1 MVSQKVEKPIRYSQE
16 IKVKRLYNRDRK
28 PMKSTLILLPAIA
41 QIILTLIVFIG
52 LAIAKSKAAKAGEV
66 DEERRA
72 LHSDAWPESV
82 MKFNN
87 NISNQFELPV
97 LFYVLC
103 IILWALNCTSV
114 IVHILAW
121 LFVASRI
128 AHVVIHTGSNFVP
141 HRRKVYMLGFIILVV
156 LALTALVSVIL
167 QNV

>member
-1 MVSQKVEKPIRYSQE
+1 M
-16 IKVKRLYNRDRK
+16 N
-28 PMKSTLILLPAIA
+28 STLIFLPALA
-41 QIILTLIVFIG
+41 HVILTLVVFIG
-52 LAIAKSKAAKAGEV
+52 LAIAKSKALNAGEV
-66 DEERRA
+66 DEDRRA

-97 LFYVLC
+97 LFYILC
-103 IILWALNCTSV
+103 IILWATNCTSV

-121 LFVASRI
+121 LFVVSRI

-141 HRRKVYMLGFIILVV
+141 NRRKAYMLGFFILVV
-156 LALTALVSVIL
+156 LALITVVSIIV

>member
-1 MVSQKVEKPIRYSQE
+1 M
-16 IKVKRLYNRDRK
+16 N
-28 PMKSTLILLPAIA
+28 STLIFLPALA
-41 QIILTLIVFIG
+41 QVILTLIVFIG
-52 LAIAKSKAAKAGEV
+52 LAIAKSKAVKAGEV
-66 DEERRA
+66 DEDRRA

-87 NISNQFELPV
+87 NIGNQFELPV

-103 IILWALNCTSV
+103 IILWATNCTSV

-121 LFVASRI
+121 LFVVSRI

-141 HRRKVYMLGFIILVV
+141 NRRKAYMLGFFILVV
-156 LALTALVSVIL
+156 LALITVVSIIV

>member
-1 MVSQKVEKPIRYSQE
+1 M
-16 IKVKRLYNRDRK
+16 N
-28 PMKSTLILLPAIA
+28 STLILLPAIA

-52 LAIAKSKAAKAGEV
+52 LAIAKSKAVKAGEV

-103 IILWALNCTSV
+103 IILWAANCSNV

-128 AHVVIHTGSNFVP
+128 AHVAIHTGSNFVP
-141 HRRKVYMLGFIILVV
+141 NRRKAYMFGFFILVA
-156 LALTALVSVIL
+156 LALTAFVSIVL
-167 QNV
+167 QNFA

>member
-1 MVSQKVEKPIRYSQE
+1 MATTNLAPAMAGGELFDH
-16 IKVKRLYNRDRK
+16 IKYMTITTIPTISV
-28 PMKSTLILLPAIA
+28 
-41 QIILTLIVFIG
+41 TLIVFIG
-52 LAIAKSKAAKAGEV
+52 LAIAKSKAVKAGEV
-66 DEERRA
+66 DEDRRA

-103 IILWALNCTSV
+103 IVLWALNCTSV

-141 HRRKVYMLGFIILVV
+141 HRRKVYMLGFLILVV
-156 LALTALVSVIL
+156 MTLTAFVSIIF